1 MGAKTLAYDDVY
13 NQTSPTNSTV
23 YVGNISQAT
32 TEDELR
38 RAFGAYGAI
47 TEVRI
52 FKQQGYAFMRFE
64 SKEAAC
70 HAICNMNNQEVCG
83 VAVRCSWGR
92 AADVSCCEL

>member
-1 MGAKTLAYDDVY
+1 MRLRRILFTGTNWASRRGQMGAKTLAYDDVY
-13 NQTSPTNSTV
+13 NQ
-23 YVGNISQAT
+23 
-32 TEDELR
+32 DELR

-92 AADVSCCEL
+92 AADVSFCGL